1 MKVTG
6 DDYFDSAEFHELL
19 DTYEQAVSTG
29 QPVFMDTDE
38 LVEIADYYQY
48 MGRCDE
54 AEEAI
59 TLAQSLSPGA
69 IAPLTYRIHEA
80 LSHNDTEKAWELL
93 DQIIETNDPDFIY
106 NQAEILIV
114 EERIDEADNYLREEF
129 KNVPPEEYQDFVVDV
144 ANIYSE
150 YGYPGKAMEWMARA
164 KYEDTPDFKELMGRT
179 LFGLGKYKDSERI
192 FNELIDTN
200 PFSRKY
206 WNALASAQFMNEDY
220 DKSVQSSEYAIAIDP
235 EDPDGLIAKA
245 NGLYRLN
252 NNEGALEYYKRY
264 LKQEPDDELAM
275 LYEAICLIN
284 LGQRDEAI
292 TILNEALKVA
302 DGDASIRCDIYQE
315 LAFAYSEKKEPEKAI
330 EMLNQTENL
339 DCDHIQM
346 EVIKGHV
353 MLAASRMDEAQ
364 CYFQGALKKSDN
376 AQQTMLRIIVSF
388 YDNRYIEIAYK
399 LFKGYFGYYDQSGL
413 ELDAESYAYMALCC
427 HDLGHEDEF
436 LAYMKKACEKDADES
451 RQILGILF
459 PEDMKP
465 EDYYSYYKDK
475 VQQ

>member
-1 MKVTG
+1 
-6 DDYFDSAEFHELL
+6 
-19 DTYEQAVSTG
+19 
-29 QPVFMDTDE
+29 
-38 LVEIADYYQY
+38 
-48 MGRCDE
+48 
-54 AEEAI
+54 
-59 TLAQSLSPGA
+59 
-69 IAPLTYRIHEA
+69 
-80 LSHNDTEKAWELL
+80 
-93 DQIIETNDPDFIY
+93 
-106 NQAEILIV
+106 
-114 EERIDEADNYLREEF
+114 
-129 KNVPPEEYQDFVVDV
+129 
-144 ANIYSE
+144 
-150 YGYPGKAMEWMARA
+150 
-164 KYEDTPDFKELMGRT
+164 
-179 LFGLGKYKDSERI
+179 
-192 FNELIDTN
+192 
-200 PFSRKY
+200 
-206 WNALASAQFMNEDY
+206 
-220 DKSVQSSEYAIAIDP
+220 
-235 EDPDGLIAKA
+235 
-245 NGLYRLN
+245 
-252 NNEGALEYYKRY
+252 
-264 LKQEPDDELAM
+264 
-275 LYEAICLIN
+275 
-284 LGQRDEAI
+284 
-292 TILNEALKVA
+292 
-302 DGDASIRCDIYQE
+302 
-315 LAFAYSEKKEPEKAI
+315 
-330 EMLNQTENL
+330 MLNQTENL